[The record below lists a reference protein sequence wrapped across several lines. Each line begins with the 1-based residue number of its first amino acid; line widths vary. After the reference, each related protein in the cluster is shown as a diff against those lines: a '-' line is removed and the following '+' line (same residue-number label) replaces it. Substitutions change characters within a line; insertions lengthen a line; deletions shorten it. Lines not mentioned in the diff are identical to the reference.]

1 MFRIRT
7 SNRYSK
13 KSFLNATLLVV
24 FAIGWFFLRYP
35 LHHKLVSHIFFEWL
49 NHLDTTVHIID
60 IACQRLHFQIFSLYS
75 HFRDRN
81 FNRFL
86 LALCLRV
93 NKNEFLIYP
102 YAFGLQNRPIP
113 NRENQECSTIIFNL
127 NTTISTRSSSAIIHA
142 FETFSVIPQQGII
155 CTCMRLFN
163 YATVTQF
170 KMRPVFIGMT
180 FEFPPNGRIRCWTW

>member
-1 MFRIRT
+1 MFRIWN
-7 SNRYSK
+7 SDRYSK
-13 KSFLNATLLVV
+13 KPFLNATLLVV
-24 FAIGWFFLRYP
+24 FAIGLLFQRCP
-35 LHHKLVSHIFFEWL
+35 LHHEFASQISFEWL
-49 NHLDTTVHIID
+49 NRLDTTVHIID